1 MGQTGNTSTTA
12 HIISS
17 LRKSRQP
24 HSTQDTTTTESESL
38 VTLSSEISV
47 HSDQEYP
54 IKCILEESSDK
65 YLIAWEG
72 PYEPTWE
79 PKHFANN
86 AAIRVWNRKK
96 TQLSAGNRPLQP
108 NPLSSSSFVPSTST
122 SRSVLGST
130 VPESQQSAFSQSTAI
145 SCSTNSQL
153 SSIPSQASI
162 LSGSL
167 YCPDSSD
174 QPTQSSGVASTQSQH
189 QVLTRSHHQ
198 ALSTQTIEEST
209 FASQQQQSSTSLEPS
224 SHCSVRIVR
233 PTSGSELLNRLKRPT
248 HQHRPVGAF
257 SNISS
262 ISTFT
267 NSFQPES
274 TSRTTSE
281 PVTSQRTVQR
291 NSSLGYTQSSSNN
304 ASTILEI
311 AETPQSR
318 LRLQY
323 SQNSSQSQLTQ
334 STLSRTPIYISPY
347 PPVGVA
353 DWPQTSSLAYQTPL
367 RRVGGS
373 SNGSRDTIPES
384 LPQNISSQ
392 PSVPSQ
398 LSSKNNTRP
407 PSNFAASP
415 LQIMNDS
422 TPNNRSPNP
431 PLSMEE
437 AIRSNPGTSFR
448 DKMRFLRAHERS
460 LAGQQQPVS
469 SSATPSSAGDI
480 EPVQSLPARDHASP
494 LNVRVDK
501 EPVHKE
507 HVIPTTEAA
516 PEFIAP
522 QALHYTVEN
531 PVETAEALAEAQP
544 NLAGPTELL
553 ETPLEP
559 MEDHIQTLEHAA
571 VAEESEIAHHG
582 IQLGPYEFAI
592 PVSMDSRVKDD
603 YDIVLTAER
612 NNIKRFLDEASSL
625 GTSTISTSSEY
636 DALVPKMGQ
645 MLEQLNNITVHPDL
659 NLPDQPA
666 VPAADP
672 TKETAWAEYSSSKF
686 QFLGYFIDEAA
697 NEDFHVIVVAKRAR
711 AVRIVENYLVGK
723 GFTHIQRMIDTP
735 NQLCLYRGQLSFA
748 IRTTSDDRTMIPYK
762 TPAAII
768 ALDNSFDADNQ
779 TIQKLRTDFSP
790 NENLLPVIRLLVSNT
805 SEHIERSL
813 PRLSELNRLR
823 LLVKYTRELSNTAGE
838 VQDDALDVQEYAQEV
853 IKFFKRGSKIW
864 SLPVVEAIPIEEASE
879 SPPILEPE
887 QLRDMTASRQ
897 KRWLEGETEE
907 DINPSKRQRTTP
919 FQDITHISDSMKGQT
934 QTQTQPQSQSPER
947 PSQLSDRSIVQAQK
961 ALEEQVRQL
970 QTALTSTQARLQQT
984 ESNFSRL
991 QHRYETRHNEYH
1003 KMRTELDQALE
1014 TSKKSADRLER
1025 QKAEIAKLKDE
1036 KSALAKDLEEARNTI
1051 KEGGGDAAALESA
1064 LEEARKLNKENASL
1078 QRSVTQERSQSEYTR
1093 QQYQNASTAAATA
1106 AMELRQREEELEEMK
1121 SKASKDAEK
1130 LKLLRMKNDEQVHLA
1145 RIAELETTLAG
1156 RDEMLNR
1163 KEEELRELKKNRP
1176 STRATSLQ
1184 PRSPKVGASR
1194 PASRPASPGPGV
1206 GATGGGGNHKGSAL
1220 RFPF

>member
-17 LRKSRQP
+17 SRKSSQP

-38 VTLSSEISV
+38 VTLSDEISV

-79 PKHFANN
+79 PKHFAND
-86 AAIRVWNRKK
+86 AAIRIWNRKK
-96 TQLSAGNRPLQP
+96 RQSRSAGNRPIQP
-108 NPLSSSSFVPSTST
+108 SRLSSSSFVPSTST

-130 VPESQQSAFSQSTAI
+130 VPESQQSAFSQSAAI
-145 SCSTNSQL
+145 SSSTNSQL
-153 SSIPSQASI
+153 SSIPSQAST

-209 FASQQQQSSTSLEPS
+209 ASQQQQSSTSLEPS

-233 PTSGSELLNRLKRPT
+233 PTSE
-248 HQHRPVGAF
+248 A
-257 SNISS
+257 
-262 ISTFT
+262 
-267 NSFQPES
+267 
-274 TSRTTSE
+274 
-281 PVTSQRTVQR
+281 VTSQRTVQR
-291 NSSLGYTQSSSNN
+291 NSSLGYTHSSSNN
-304 ASTILEI
+304 TSTILEI

-318 LRLQY
+318 LRLH
-323 SQNSSQSQLTQ
+323 
-334 STLSRTPIYISPY
+334 
-347 PPVGVA
+347 
-353 DWPQTSSLAYQTPL
+353 
-367 RRVGGS
+367 
-373 SNGSRDTIPES
+373 
-384 LPQNISSQ
+384 Q

-398 LSSKNNTRP
+398 LSSRNNTRP

-422 TPNNRSPNP
+422 TPNNGSPNP

-469 SSATPSSAGDI
+469 ASATPSSAGDI
-480 EPVQSLPARDHASP
+480 EPIQSLPARDHASP

-507 HVIPTTEAA
+507 HVIPTTEAPPA
-516 PEFIAP
+516 FIAP

-531 PVETAEALAEAQP
+531 PVETAESLAEAQP

-571 VAEESEIAHHG
+571 VAGESEIAHHG

-612 NNIKRFLDEASSL
+612 NTIKKFLDEASSL

-636 DALVPKMGQ
+636 DALVPKMEY
-645 MLEQLNNITVHPDL
+645 MLEQLNNITIHPDL

-666 VPAADP
+666 APAADP
-672 TKETAWAEYSSSKF
+672 AKETAWAEYSSSKF
-686 QFLGYFIDEAA
+686 QFLGYFVDEAV
-697 NEDFHVIVVAKRAR
+697 NEDFHVIVVAKTAK
-711 AVRIVENYLVGK
+711 AVKIVENYLVGK

-735 NQLCLYRGQLSFA
+735 NELCLYKGQLSFA
-748 IRTTSDDRTMIPYK
+748 IRTTSDDRRMTPYK

-768 ALDNSFDADNQ
+768 AFDNSFDADNQ
-779 TIQKLRTDFSP
+779 SIQQLRTEFSP

-805 SEHIERSL
+805 CEHIERSL
-813 PRLSELNRLR
+813 PRLSELSRLR
-823 LLVKYTRELSNTAGE
+823 LLVKYTRDLSNTAGE

-853 IKFFKRGSKIW
+853 IKFFKRGSKVW
-864 SLPVVEAIPIEEASE
+864 SLPVVEVIPIEEASE
-879 SPPILEPE
+879 SPPILQPD
-887 QLRDMTASRQ
+887 QLREMTASRQ

-907 DINPSKRQRTTP
+907 DVNPSKRQRTTP

-934 QTQTQPQSQSPER
+934 QTQTQPQTQSPER
-947 PSQLSDRSIVQAQK
+947 PSQLSDRSIIQAQK
-961 ALEEQVRQL
+961 DLEEQVRQL

-1036 KSALAKDLEEARNTI
+1036 KAALSKDLEEARNTI

-1064 LEEARKLNKENASL
+1064 LEEARKLTKENASL

-1106 AMELRQREEELEEMK
+1106 AMELRQRDEELEEMK
-1121 SKASKDAEK
+1121 SKAAIDAEK
-1130 LKLLRMKNDEQVHLA
+1130 LKLLRMKNDEQMHLA

>member
-12 HIISS
+12 HNISS
-17 LRKSRQP
+17 SRKSSQP
-24 HSTQDTTTTESESL
+24 QSTQDTTTTESESL
-38 VTLSSEISV
+38 VTLSDEISV

-79 PKHFANN
+79 PKHFAND
-86 AAIRVWNRKK
+86 AAIRIWNRKK
-96 TQLSAGNRPLQP
+96 RQSRSASNRPIQP
-108 NPLSSSSFVPSTST
+108 SRLSSSSFVPSTST

-130 VPESQQSAFSQSTAI
+130 VPESQQSAFSQSAAI
-145 SCSTNSQL
+145 SSSTNSQL
-153 SSIPSQASI
+153 SSIPSQAST

-209 FASQQQQSSTSLEPS
+209 ASQQQQSSTSLEPS

-233 PTSGSELLNRLKRPT
+233 PTRE
-248 HQHRPVGAF
+248 A
-257 SNISS
+257 
-262 ISTFT
+262 
-267 NSFQPES
+267 
-274 TSRTTSE
+274 
-281 PVTSQRTVQR
+281 VTSQRTVQR
-291 NSSLGYTQSSSNN
+291 NSSLGYTHSSSSNT
-304 ASTILEI
+304 STILEI

-323 SQNSSQSQLTQ
+323 SQNNSQSQLTQ

-347 PPVGVA
+347 QPLGVA

-367 RRVGGS
+367 HRVGGS

-384 LPQNISSQ
+384 LPQNLFSQ

-398 LSSKNNTRP
+398 LSSRNNTRP

-422 TPNNRSPNP
+422 TPNNGSPNP

-469 SSATPSSAGDI
+469 ASATPSSAGDI
-480 EPVQSLPARDHASP
+480 EPTQSLPARDHASP

-507 HVIPTTEAA
+507 HVIPTTEAPPA
-516 PEFIAP
+516 FIAP

-531 PVETAEALAEAQP
+531 PVETAESLAEAQP

-571 VAEESEIAHHG
+571 VAGESEIAHRG

-612 NNIKRFLDEASSL
+612 NTIKKFLDEASSL

-636 DALVPKMGQ
+636 DALVPKMEH
-645 MLEQLNNITVHPDL
+645 MLEQLNNITIHPDL

-666 VPAADP
+666 APAADP
-672 TKETAWAEYSSSKF
+672 AKETAWAEYSSSKF
-686 QFLGYFIDEAA
+686 QFLGYFVDEAV
-697 NEDFHVIVVAKRAR
+697 NEDFHVIVVAKTAK
-711 AVRIVENYLVGK
+711 AVKIVENYLVGK

-735 NQLCLYRGQLSFA
+735 NELCLYKGQLSFA
-748 IRTTSDDRTMIPYK
+748 IRTTSDDRKMTPYK

-768 ALDNSFDADNQ
+768 AFDNSFDADNQ
-779 TIQKLRTDFSP
+779 SIQQLRTEFSP

-805 SEHIERSL
+805 CEHIERSL
-813 PRLSELNRLR
+813 PRLSELSRLR
-823 LLVKYTRELSNTAGE
+823 LLVKYTRDLSNTAGE

-853 IKFFKRGSKIW
+853 IKFFKRGSKVW
-864 SLPVVEAIPIEEASE
+864 SLPVVEVIPIEEASE
-879 SPPILEPE
+879 SPPILQPD
-887 QLRDMTASRQ
+887 QLREMTASRQ

-907 DINPSKRQRTTP
+907 DVNPSKRQRTTP

-934 QTQTQPQSQSPER
+934 QTQTQPQTQSPER
-947 PSQLSDRSIVQAQK
+947 PSQLSDRSIIQAQK
-961 ALEEQVRQL
+961 DLEEQVRQL

-1036 KSALAKDLEEARNTI
+1036 KAALSKDLEEARNTI

-1064 LEEARKLNKENASL
+1064 LEEARKLTKENASL

-1121 SKASKDAEK
+1121 SKAAIDAEK
-1130 LKLLRMKNDEQVHLA
+1130 LKLLRMKNDEQMHLA